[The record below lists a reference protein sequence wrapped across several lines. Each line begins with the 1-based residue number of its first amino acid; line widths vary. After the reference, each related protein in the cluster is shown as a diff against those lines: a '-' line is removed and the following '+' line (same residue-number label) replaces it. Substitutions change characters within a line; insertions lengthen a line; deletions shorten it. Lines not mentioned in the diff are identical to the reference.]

1 MTFGGD
7 IERGYR
13 ERSKENV
20 MRDKAWQAAFSSPDE
35 EFEEIAS
42 KAGLTE
48 EEKGTLIKGRIEMA
62 SDTSRSSDGEASRLR
77 AVSALSEQHK
87 EEKSGGLGAAKDLEG
102 KGYLNVNA
110 TLEKMESYKPGL
122 GKIEG
127 YFRGMRNEKS

>member
-1 MTFGGD
+1 ME
-7 IERGYR
+7 ISRGRQRLYR
-13 ERSKENV
+13 
-20 MRDKAWQAAFSSPDE
+20 
-35 EFEEIAS
+35 
-42 KAGLTE
+42 
-48 EEKGTLIKGRIEMA
+48 
-62 SDTSRSSDGEASRLR
+62 
-77 AVSALSEQHK
+77 H